1 LINELLEFRKS
12 ETQNRKLSVKKGD
25 LSAFVQEIGLKFK
38 ELNQNNETEI
48 NIETPSVQHEI
59 YFDKEVLTIILDN
72 LISNAL
78 KYTPRGEINI
88 ILRDLI
94 EMDNQFTEIIVSDS
108 GYGISSEALPYIF
121 NRYYQV
127 NGKNQMAGTGIG
139 LSLVKNMV
147 ELHEGSISVDSKPEV
162 GTTFTFRLLSE
173 NSYPGA
179 IHAVDKERE
188 QQEIEIAQSLKQ
200 LILVV
205 EDNIEIRDYVR
216 ECFNDSYEVL
226 IAGDGQKGLQI
237 ALEKIPDIII
247 SDIMMPIM
255 DGIEMCKHIKEDVKT
270 SHIPVILLTAKD
282 SIQDKTEGYES
293 GADSYITK
301 PFSGK
306 LLLSRVSNLLET
318 RKKIVSLFASSNTQK
333 RNLLKDSLNKLD
345 NEFIDKITAFI
356 EANLESEQINVNQV
370 ADQMFMSR
378 PTLYRKLKALTG
390 LSINEFTRKI
400 RIQAAERL
408 LLTGKYTMNEIIF
421 MVGINSMNYFR
432 ECFKEEFG
440 VTPKEYIQR
449 IKEDIE

>member
-1 LINELLEFRKS
+1 
-12 ETQNRKLSVKKGD
+12 
-25 LSAFVQEIGLKFK
+25 
-38 ELNQNNETEI
+38 
-48 NIETPSVQHEI
+48 
-59 YFDKEVLTIILDN
+59 
-72 LISNAL
+72 
-78 KYTPRGEINI
+78 
-88 ILRDLI
+88 
-94 EMDNQFTEIIVSDS
+94 
-108 GYGISSEALPYIF
+108 
-121 NRYYQV
+121 
-127 NGKNQMAGTGIG
+127 
-139 LSLVKNMV
+139 LVKNMV

-179 IHAVDKERE
+179 IHVVDKEQE

-205 EDNIEIRDYVR
+205 EDNIEIRDYIR

-226 IAGDGQKGLQI
+226 MAEDGQKGLQM

-247 SDIMMPIM
+247 SDIMMPVM
-255 DGIEMCKHIKEDVKT
+255 DGIEMCRRIKEDVKT

-282 SIQDKTEGYES
+282 SIQDKTDGYES

-318 RKKIVSLFASSNTQK
+318 RKKIISLFSSPSTQK
-333 RNLLKDSLNKLD
+333 KNLLKDSLNKLD
-345 NEFIDKITAFI
+345 NEFIAKITKFI
-356 EANLESEQINVNQV
+356 EDNLESEQINVNQV

-400 RIQAAERL
+400 RLQTAEKL
-408 LLTGKYTMNEIIF
+408 LLTSKYTMNEIIF